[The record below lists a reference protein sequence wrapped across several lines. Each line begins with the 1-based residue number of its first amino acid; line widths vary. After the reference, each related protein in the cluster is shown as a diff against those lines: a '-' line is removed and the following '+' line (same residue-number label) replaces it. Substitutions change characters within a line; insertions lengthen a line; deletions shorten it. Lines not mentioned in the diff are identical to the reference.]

1 MEALFQN
8 NTKATKYW
16 MFIKLPFSKYLDK
29 EIYVCESDSQFV
41 SYLEPIIQLKIIIRK
56 SIWPLSDPTSHI
68 LYRSSLLK
76 AI

>member
-16 MFIKLPFSKYLDK
+16 MFIKLPFSKYLEK
-29 EIYVCESDSQFV
+29 NFMSAKVIVKFV

-56 SIWPLSDPTSHI
+56 SI
-68 LYRSSLLK
+68 
-76 AI
+76 

>member
-29 EIYVCESDSQFV
+29 EIYVCKSDSQFV
-41 SYLEPIIQLKIIIRK
+41 SYLEPIIQVKTLNRK
-56 SIWPLSDPTSHI
+56 PI
-68 LYRSSLLK
+68 
-76 AI
+76 